1 MLAINNTEKFNE
13 IVTEARTKSAN
24 FKRWQNAI
32 NKAVV
37 QIELQPEFITWMP
50 ETKSLLIW
58 SQESNE
64 IHSAN
69 GICDCIAFTK
79 GFPCWHR
86 GLARLVRI
94 YMESEEEDSQIC
106 GAAAQTETKEL
117 PYLRPR
123 KQAVRVENYGGVKI
137 LSY

>member
-1 MLAINNTEKFNE
+1 MLAINNQAKFNE
-13 IVTEARTKSAN
+13 IVKEARTKSAN

-37 QIELQPEFITWMP
+37 QIELQPEFIEWMP

-69 GICDCIAFTK
+69 GVCDCIAFTK

-86 GLARLVRI
+86 AAARLVRL
-94 YMESEEEDSQIC
+94 YNE
-106 GAAAQTETKEL
+106 AETATSSHDEQSNA
-117 PYLRPR
+117 PYLRNSSTY
-123 KQAVRVENYGGVKI
+123 KGEIVGSVRI
-137 LSY
+137 